1 MGLSRGSMWGTWMPP
16 GDLLYDKVLRFI
28 PHDPNRSR
36 PPRPRPRL
44 QGPIMTRRM
53 VILTEGHSDPHTA
66 KTACSVMRYRPDEVV
81 AVLDSDSVGMSIA
94 ERLGVPI
101 DAPFISQ
108 LAEADG
114 ANTLLI
120 GIAPPGGRIPDAWR
134 QVVLEA
140 IDRGMEIVSGLHD
153 FLSDDAEFVRAAEAA
168 GVQLVDVRKNDET
181 SIARR
186 IGIRADC
193 LRVHTVGHDC
203 SVGKMVTSIEI
214 TEGLKARGVDAKF
227 VATGQTGIMVSG
239 EGCPV
244 DRVVA
249 DFVSGAAERLLLE
262 NQQHDVLVFEGQG
275 SLVHPSY
282 SAVTL
287 GILHGCLP
295 HALVMC
301 YEVGRETITGVEHV
315 KIPSLDRIRDLYLSM
330 ANIFQRCDFVGV
342 SMNSRRVSVDEAER
356 EKDRIRDLL
365 GLPVCDVFRDGP
377 SELVEAVASYRDSGL
392 WKDEI
397 S

>member
-1 MGLSRGSMWGTWMPP
+1 
-16 GDLLYDKVLRFI
+16 
-28 PHDPNRSR
+28 
-36 PPRPRPRL
+36 
-44 QGPIMTRRM
+44 MTRRM

-377 SELVEAVASYRDSGL
+377 SELVEAGAGYRDSGL

>member
-1 MGLSRGSMWGTWMPP
+1 
-16 GDLLYDKVLRFI
+16 
-28 PHDPNRSR
+28 
-36 PPRPRPRL
+36 
-44 QGPIMTRRM
+44 MTRQM
-53 VILTEGHSDPHTA
+53 VILTEGHSNPHTA
-66 KTACSVMRYRPDEVV
+66 KTACSVLRYRPEEVV
-81 AVLDSDSVGMSIA
+81 AVLDKESIGMSVA
-94 ERLGVPI
+94 ERLGVSI

-108 LAEADG
+108 LSEAEG

-134 QVVLEA
+134 RVVLEA
-140 IDRGMEIVSGLHD
+140 IGRGMEIISGLHD
-153 FLSDDAEFVRAAEAA
+153 FLSDDEEFVKAAEEA

-181 SIARR
+181 AIARR
-186 IGIRADC
+186 IGIRSDC

-214 TEGLKARGVDAKF
+214 VDGLKTRGVDAKF
-227 VATGQTGIMVSG
+227 IATGQTGIMVSG
-239 EGCPV
+239 EGCPI

-295 HALVMC
+295 HALVLC

-315 KIPSLDRIRDLYLSM
+315 KIPSLDRIRDLYLAM

-342 SMNSRRVSVDEAER
+342 SMNSRRVSELEAER
-356 EKDRIRDLL
+356 EKDHIRDLL

-377 SELVEAVASYRDSGL
+377 DVLVDAVVSYRDSGV
-392 WKDEI
+392 WASDTTVG
-397 S
+397 

>member
-1 MGLSRGSMWGTWMPP
+1 
-16 GDLLYDKVLRFI
+16 
-28 PHDPNRSR
+28 
-36 PPRPRPRL
+36 
-44 QGPIMTRRM
+44 MTRRM
-53 VILTEGHSDPHTA
+53 VILTEGHSNPHTA

-81 AVLDSDSVGMSIA
+81 AVLDGDSVGVSVA
-94 ERLGVPI
+94 ERLGIPI

-108 LAEADG
+108 LEQADG

-120 GIAPPGGRIPDAWR
+120 GIAPPGGRIPEAWR

-140 IDRGMEIVSGLHD
+140 IGRGMEIVSGLHD

-181 SIARR
+181 AIARR
-186 IGIRADC
+186 VGIRDDC
-193 LRVHTVGHDC
+193 FRVHTVGHDC

-214 TEGLKARGVDAKF
+214 TEGLKTRGVDAKF

-249 DFVSGAAERLLLE
+249 DFVSGSAERLLLE

-301 YEVGRETITGVEHV
+301 YEVCRETITGVEHV
-315 KIPSLDRIRDLYLSM
+315 KIPGLDRIRDLYLSM

-342 SMNSRRVSVDEAER
+342 SMNSRRVSADEAER

-377 SELVEAVASYRDSGL
+377 DELVEAVVSYRDSGL

>member
-36 PPRPRPRL
+36 TSNPAIL

-53 VILTEGHSDPHTA
+53 VILTEGYSDPHTA

-81 AVLDSDSVGMSIA
+81 AVLDSDSVGVSVV
-94 ERLGVPI
+94 ERLGVAI

-108 LAEADG
+108 LDEADG
-114 ANTLLI
+114 ANTLLF

-134 QVVLEA
+134 HVVLEA

-181 SIARR
+181 AIARR
-186 IGIRADC
+186 IGIREDC

-214 TEGLKARGVDAKF
+214 AEGLKARGVDAKF

-330 ANIFQRCDFVGV
+330 TNVFQRCDFVGV
-342 SMNSRRVSVDEAER
+342 SMNGRRVSADEAER

-377 SELVEAVASYRDSGL
+377 GELVEAVASYRDSGL
-392 WKDEI
+392 WKDE
-397 S
+397 SS